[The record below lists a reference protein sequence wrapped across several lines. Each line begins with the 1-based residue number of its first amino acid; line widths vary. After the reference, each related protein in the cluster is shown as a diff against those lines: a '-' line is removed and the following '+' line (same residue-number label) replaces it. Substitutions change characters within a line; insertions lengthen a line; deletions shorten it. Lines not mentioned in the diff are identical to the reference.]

1 MIVIIPLFHKAPF
14 WNSWINTNLSDL
26 WQEISHRE
34 NSRQLI
40 FDTLQCK
47 RPQHWIYEKANILDQ
62 RDDGLFLVQE
72 NILVHVPRIFIVEN
86 SETMTKNIQ
95 YKANKNYHKNTQLFF
110 FIFALSDQF
119 TKIPLILHEN
129 YLQLW
134 ILLNEERPHMVHNS
148 RNLHV
153 HDTL

>member
-110 FIFALSDQF
+110 SYLPSVINLQKYHLFCM
-119 TKIPLILHEN
+119 KIIYNCEF
-129 YLQLW
+129 Y
-134 ILLNEERPHMVHNS
+134 
-148 RNLHV
+148 
-153 HDTL
+153 